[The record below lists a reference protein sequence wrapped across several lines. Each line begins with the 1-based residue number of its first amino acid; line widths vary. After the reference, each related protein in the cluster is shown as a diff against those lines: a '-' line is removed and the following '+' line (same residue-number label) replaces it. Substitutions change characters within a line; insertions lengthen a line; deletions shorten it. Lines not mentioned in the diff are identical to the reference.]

1 MLQSLRRIVAVGL
14 IVSAAL
20 LETGTAGAVPP
31 TKEDLG
37 VFRYE
42 LSVDCSPYGFDFTI
56 DVVGQATVWVET
68 FVDASGEPVRVVVHD
83 SSSET
88 DTNSVTG
95 ETVPMRGQ
103 SVTTYDL
110 VAGTRTVNGKTFL
123 MTVPGSGAAILDVGR
138 VVFDAPFQVSFEAG
152 PHEVLHGGVGA
163 HLDELA
169 CNALAGD

>member
-1 MLQSLRRIVAVGL
+1 MFHSLRRLGVVAL

-20 LETGTAGAVPP
+20 VATVTASAARP

-37 VFRYE
+37 VFHYE

-56 DVVGQATVWVET
+56 DVVGQSAVWIET
-68 FVDASGEPVRVVVHD
+68 FFDASGDPVRVVVHD

-110 VAGTRTVNGKTFL
+110 VAGTRTVTGKTFL
-123 MTVPGSGAAILDVGR
+123 MNVPGSGAAILDVGR
-138 VVFDAPFQVSFEAG
+138 VVFDAPFHVVFEAG